1 MQTLTFNNKQLL
13 FVPVPME
20 AKAYRIHQL
29 YNNWLLITDGC
40 QGYYKLPDNDVDYD
54 ILGTIQ
60 KENGNV
66 STTIPDEVLDEILS
80 HSVNYIANT
89 MKEDFNKHRISMLEG
104 YLESQELTLY
114 DGKKYVVLEIK
125 K

>member
-1 MQTLTFNNKQLL
+1 MQTITFNNKQLL

-66 STTIPDEVLDEILS
+66 STTIDYEMMLFFTEMIGYECTEIEAF
-80 HSVNYIANT
+80 VY
-89 MKEDFNKHRISMLEG
+89 MM
-104 YLESQELTLY
+104 ESQNHTLH
-114 DGKKYVVLEIK
+114 DSKKYVVL
-125 K
+125 